1 MKQAAAD
8 SVMERGYSKLDA
20 GKADA
25 DFCSPRKRQ
34 QMIDGYY
41 WGDDKRYSNDV
52 GGFLERNNTE
62 DRGPNNDG
70 NDFKDSHSP
79 IPFYD

>member
-52 GGFLERNNTE
+52 GGFLERNNK